1 MPKIQQGLSK
11 KSIRRLFIARSFASL
26 ALLAIFYWFES
37 YAGNQTFKF
46 LKQLIFIWLVLTVI
60 QLVFYRFSQLNTK
73 HIFIQLVA
81 DLIFIGFI
89 IFGSGGLTS
98 PFIFLLGL
106 VIITAGSQ
114 AHVLLTLI
122 TTVLASAT
130 YLLAIYVF
138 EDIRHIVIEPES
150 TVKILLQTS
159 LLFLTGGI
167 MALIASRHTRL
178 QEKEQLT
185 SIKHQQLKAIHGQ
198 VLDVMHEGIIIL
210 DANLSVQT
218 FNPSAATLLGLSPQ
232 HTGFKI
238 NSFVQVPDYLL
249 DISQSD
255 GTPIIQHEAM
265 RNQQHLLLTFKRINV
280 ERETVWLMTIVNT
293 TETRKLERHIAEQDK
308 LAHIGQ
314 MAAMLAHEI
323 RNPMQTITQAT
334 ELMGLNQENPT
345 LEHIV
350 TDEIS
355 RLNRLVSDM
364 LDYANPLHPNPRD
377 THIKPLIE
385 TSVQRVD
392 LSQSLAII
400 IACDDLVIHI
410 DPDHARLILD
420 NLLRNAIR
428 VSPKPGSI
436 TITFTQS
443 ATGWKLTVRDHGTGI
458 DEQMKRTL
466 FQPFKTGHE
475 HGTGLGLAT
484 VYQVCKVNQWHVYVD
499 IDVTDGACFVIECN
513 INNANREGEKENG

>member
-11 KSIRRLFIARSFASL
+11 KSIRRLFIARNFAAL
-26 ALLAIFYWFES
+26 ALLVIFYWFES
-37 YAGNQTFKF
+37 YAGNQTFNF
-46 LKQLIFIWLVLTVI
+46 LKQLVFLWLTLAAI
-60 QLVFYRFSQLNTK
+60 QIIYFRFTQPTTNQ
-73 HIFIQLVA
+73 IFIQLTA
-81 DLIFIGFI
+81 DLLFIGFI
-89 IFGSGGLTS
+89 VFGSGGLSS

-114 AHVLLTLI
+114 AHVLLTLT
-122 TTVLASAT
+122 TTVLAAAT
-130 YLLAIYVF
+130 YLLAIYAF

-159 LLFLTGGI
+159 LFFLTGGI
-167 MALIASRHTRL
+167 MALIASRHTKL

-185 SIKHQQLKAIHGQ
+185 SIKHEQLKAIHGQ
-198 VLDVMHEGIIIL
+198 ILDVMHEGMIIL
-210 DANLSVQT
+210 DANLSIQT

-238 NSFVQVPDYLL
+238 NSFVQVPEHLSDVSENI
-249 DISQSD
+249 DI
-255 GTPIIQHEAM
+255 PIIQHEVKH
-265 RNQQHLLLTFKRINV
+265 NQHHLLLTFKKINI
-280 ERETVWLMTIVNT
+280 EGDTVWLMTIVNT
-293 TETRKLERHIAEQDK
+293 TETRKLERQIAEQDK

-323 RNPMQTITQAT
+323 RNPMQTITQAA
-334 ELMGLNQENPT
+334 ELMGLNQENST

-364 LDYANPLHPNPRD
+364 LDYANPLHPNP
-377 THIKPLIE
+377 KPTNLKSVIQ
-385 TSVQRVD
+385 TSIQRVD

-400 IACDDLVIHI
+400 LNSDNANINV
-410 DPDHARLILD
+410 DPDHIRLILD

-428 VSPKPGSI
+428 VSPNPASI
-436 TITFTQS
+436 SVTFS
-443 ATGWKLTVRDHGTGI
+443 ILDTGWKLLVRDHGEGI
-458 DEQMKRTL
+458 NEQIKNSL
-466 FQPFKTGHE
+466 FQPFKTGHQ

-484 VYQVCKVNQWHVYVD
+484 VYQVCKVNQWQVFVD
-499 IDVTDGACFVIECN
+499 TDITDGACFIVECN
-513 INNANREGEKENG
+513 MSTTHNEGDKVNG